1 LTTTWIPALPL
12 TELPEGQMKAC
23 SINGRDVLVCR
34 TRDGLFALDNVCTHA
49 FARISEGRLR
59 GFRLICPLH
68 GASFDART
76 GKVLGAP
83 AVRPLACHGV
93 RIVDGMVDVRL
104 AEPGVSA

>member
-1 LTTTWIPALPL
+1 MTTTWIPALPL
-12 TELPEGQMKAC
+12 TELPEGQMKPC
-23 SINGRDVLVCR
+23 NINGRDVVVCR
-34 TRDGLFALDNVCTHA
+34 TRDGLFALDNICTHA
-49 FARISEGRLR
+49 FARVSEGRLR

-83 AVRPLACHGV
+83 AVRPLACHRV
-93 RIVDGMVDVRL
+93 RILDGMVDVRL